1 MDKQRENGIIKKRK
15 QIQKKGERNMNK
27 HLESLGA
34 LERERERER
43 QSYISI
49 SE

>member
-1 MDKQRENGIIKKRK
+1 MDKQRENGIIKNRN
-15 QIQKKGERNMNK
+15 QIQKKKGERNMNK

-43 QSYISI
+43 YISL